1 MLGILPFIEPW
12 LMRSVNVSSAQSPS
26 VFSSLERE
34 GQEVA
39 TLNQHQASPQR
50 PGDEMPLGCIQLS
63 LVNGQSVHV
72 LVNRAEPTAQ

>member
-1 MLGILPFIEPW
+1 
-12 LMRSVNVSSAQSPS
+12 MRSVNVISAQSPLAL
-26 VFSSLERE
+26 SSLERE

-39 TLNQHQASPQR
+39 TLDQHQASPQR

-63 LVNGQSVHV
+63 LVDGQSVHL